1 MAKSA
6 IHTLTTPQDRALEA
20 SRQVALVVGASLVV
34 ALCARITIPLMPL
47 TPVPLTVQNLGV
59 LLVGMM
65 LGSRRGFAALAL
77 YLAEGAVGLP
87 VFNPTGPG
95 GIAQLLGPTG
105 GFLMVYPFVAF
116 LAGYVF
122 ERGTKTFL
130 RGAVAGFLAE
140 ILLFAGG
147 LTWLYA
153 SRIRWRRLPILACTG
168 SWPLKSS
175 KSCWPPP
182 LPFAGAAVPLE
193 AQSSSRF
200 LEYADDRSIRN
211 RKRRGAVSAGVREI
225 TVAHSPDSDD
235 AFMFYGLATNK
246 VRTPGLRFTHTLC
259 DIETLNQKA
268 REGVYD
274 VSAISFHAY
283 PIRSG

>member
-6 IHTLTTPQDRALEA
+6 IHTLTSPQDRALEA

-95 GIAQLLGPTG
+95 GIAQLFGPTG

-153 SRIRWRRLPILACTG
+153 FTHSLAKAAYLGLYWFVAAEVIKIMLAAAIAVRWR
-168 SWPLKSS
+168 S
-175 KSCWPPP
+175 
-182 LPFAGAAVPLE
+182 GAAR
-193 AQSSSRF
+193 SSV
-200 LEYADDRSIRN
+200 
-211 RKRRGAVSAGVREI
+211 K
-225 TVAHSPDSDD
+225 
-235 AFMFYGLATNK
+235 
-246 VRTPGLRFTHTLC
+246 
-259 DIETLNQKA
+259 Q
-268 REGVYD
+268 
-274 VSAISFHAY
+274 
-283 PIRSG
+283 